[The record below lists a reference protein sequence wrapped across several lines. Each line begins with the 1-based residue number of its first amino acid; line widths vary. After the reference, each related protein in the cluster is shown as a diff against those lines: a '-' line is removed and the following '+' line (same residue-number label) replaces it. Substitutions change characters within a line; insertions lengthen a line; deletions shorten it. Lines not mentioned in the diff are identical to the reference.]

1 MSEQFILQFIP
12 KRVKQLGYTNYHLRY
27 RDLVVDGNKSIRIPA
42 YNELYFIVDD
52 PSGLVVESDYGLYDS
67 SDDPIEES
75 VHQHRG
81 EITITNSKS
90 VKRRIKFIQLIIVN

>member
-1 MSEQFILQFIP
+1 MTEQFILQFIP
-12 KRVKQLGYTNYHLRY
+12 ERIKQLGYVNYHLRY
-27 RDLVVDGNKSIRIPA
+27 RDLVLDGNKSITLAA

-67 SDDPIEES
+67 TDDPIEES

-81 EITITNSKS
+81 EITITNPKAMR
-90 VKRRIKFIQLIIVN
+90 RRIKFIQLIIVN